1 MLAWILLSLPVMR
14 EEDIILGS
22 FKDGREGGLV
32 SYGSELFSAA
42 WPHGLQSQE
51 RMFLLQEK
59 GSP

>member
-1 MLAWILLSLPVMR
+1 MR